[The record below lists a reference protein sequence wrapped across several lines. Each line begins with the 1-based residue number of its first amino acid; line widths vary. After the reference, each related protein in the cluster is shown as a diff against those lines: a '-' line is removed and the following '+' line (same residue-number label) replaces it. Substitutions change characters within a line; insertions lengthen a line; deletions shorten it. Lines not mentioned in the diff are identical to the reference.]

1 MNVPPADAP
10 LSALAARRIARLAT
24 VRLARELRTIA
35 AMMRIWCRD
44 HHGAAERNAPQLCA
58 ECALLLEYARQRL
71 ANCPFGPEKPTCTKC
86 PIHCYGKRQRAAVKD
101 VMRYA
106 GPRMLLRHPWLAI
119 AHVFDGRRRVPP
131 RPGAGRAAESAA
143 APASAGAQA
152 PPDPGSVESGGSS
165 AVPQPA
171 RLATRARRS

>member
-10 LSALAARRIARLAT
+10 LSPLAARRIARLAT

-44 HHGAAERNAPQLCA
+44 HHGAAERNAQQLCA
-58 ECALLLEYARQRL
+58 ECATLLEYARQRL
-71 ANCPFGPEKPTCTKC
+71 AGCPFGPEKPTCTKC

-119 AHVFDGRRRVPP
+119 AHVFDGRRPVPP
-131 RPGAGRAAESAA
+131 RPGAGRAVESAA
-143 APASAGAQA
+143 APASPGAPA
-152 PPDPGSVESGGSS
+152 VPDPGSVESAASS
-165 AVPQPA
+165 AAPQPA
-171 RLATRARRS
+171 GPATSARRS